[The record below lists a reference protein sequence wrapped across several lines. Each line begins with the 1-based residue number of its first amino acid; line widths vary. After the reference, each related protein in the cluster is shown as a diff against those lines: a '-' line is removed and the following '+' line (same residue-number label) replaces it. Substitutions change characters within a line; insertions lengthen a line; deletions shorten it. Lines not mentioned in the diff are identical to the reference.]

1 MIEEIKSTTTQSE
14 AVDQQQACSVLPVAS
29 CAHRLFLSPHEWT
42 WTQAE
47 QEEMAREIIRLGNAI
62 KLAAPLLREIHAH
75 PARNGPIQVA
85 AGKLMAALG
94 ITQNTERSSSPADGS
109 SPNNSTEATI
119 MRSPNVTDTTPSP
132 GCREQRHCSPLSVDE
147 IALLRA
153 DYDRLRLLDSALAL
167 CGGNQGPAHA
177 VLKARVEAKLQQIG
191 MGNWKFLEL
200 CKKCR
205 GTGYLYADYSLPE
218 QSKCR
223 CYDGYVLPANDQ
235 TQQPHRA

>member
-29 CAHRLFLSPHEWT
+29 CAHRLFLSPHEWA

-94 ITQNTERSSSPADGS
+94 ITQNTLDEGLRSSASA
-109 SPNNSTEATI
+109 N
-119 MRSPNVTDTTPSP
+119 TT
-132 GCREQRHCSPLSVDE
+132 
-147 IALLRA
+147 
-153 DYDRLRLLDSALAL
+153 
-167 CGGNQGPAHA
+167 
-177 VLKARVEAKLQQIG
+177 
-191 MGNWKFLEL
+191 
-200 CKKCR
+200 
-205 GTGYLYADYSLPE
+205 
-218 QSKCR
+218 
-223 CYDGYVLPANDQ
+223 NDL
-235 TQQPHRA
+235 

>member
-94 ITQNTERSSSPADGS
+94 ITQNIETQ
-109 SPNNSTEATI
+109 ATTAEK
-119 MRSPNVTDTTPSP
+119 PQD
-132 GCREQRHCSPLSVDE
+132 
-147 IALLRA
+147 
-153 DYDRLRLLDSALAL
+153 
-167 CGGNQGPAHA
+167 
-177 VLKARVEAKLQQIG
+177 
-191 MGNWKFLEL
+191 
-200 CKKCR
+200 KK
-205 GTGYLYADYSLPE
+205 P
-218 QSKCR
+218 
-223 CYDGYVLPANDQ
+223 
-235 TQQPHRA
+235 